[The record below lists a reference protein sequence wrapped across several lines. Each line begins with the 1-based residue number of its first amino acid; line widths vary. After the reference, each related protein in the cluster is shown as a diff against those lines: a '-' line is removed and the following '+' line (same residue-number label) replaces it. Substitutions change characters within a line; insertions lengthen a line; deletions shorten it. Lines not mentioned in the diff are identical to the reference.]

1 MDCSLES
8 PLANGLVGWNKST
21 RQTPSCTTR
30 QLGGRGVLRGA
41 SEAAS
46 RRKARTRGFA
56 PPALAGFALV
66 DGATLIHIRRRQSGV
81 KFTVLASARTRNL
94 IGGVPN
100 GVPQH
105 AAPIRCGVYRMG
117 PWCLMNQIV
126 STDASASKVRC
137 PAIGRGASGV
147 TADQLSK
154 VRGVINRRWTTVQR
168 LLVVRETLVAARR
181 QRISARPLLAPR
193 EPHQLSLPFVPE
205 GEPDAPEAFPQRQRG
220 DPLQFG
226 DRVEHVLQPVI
237 RDAGV

>member
-154 VRGVINRRWTTVQR
+154 VRGVINRGWTTVQR
-168 LLVVRETLVAARR
+168 LRGSSCNSGRGSTTADFCSPR
-181 QRISARPLLAPR
+181 LAPR
-193 EPHQLSLPFVPE
+193 EPHQLPLPFVPE